1 MTTHAVRTTLHHRVR
16 SWKRHLPTW
25 CTLGNGI
32 CGVLAIIEVG
42 IGLALQEGQDLHQAW
57 HLHLAAWLVLAGMA
71 FDGVDGFVAR
81 ALGETSEYGAMLDSL
96 CDLLSFGA
104 APAFI
109 VFAIAWRPELLSER
123 WPERLL
129 LATSVTYAVGATVRL
144 ARFTSNTTADE
155 ASHRTFRGLPSPAA
169 AGVVVGA
176 VLVAR
181 LLPAEHVAPASGWF
195 RWSLFAGTLAAAA
208 LMVSA
213 VPYPHVINR
222 YLKGASPFTLIAIA
236 LASGA
241 LVIFL
246 GGAAV
251 SFAFWGYALSG
262 IVVAVARLLG
272 GRRVSAGK
280 RAS

>member
-1 MTTHAVRTTLHHRVR
+1 MTTTHAVSTAFHRRR

-32 CGVLAIIEVG
+32 CGILAIIEVG
-42 IGLALQEGQDLHQAW
+42 IGLALQEGEDLSRAW

-81 ALGETSEYGAMLDSL
+81 ALGETSSYGAMLDSL
-96 CDLLSFGA
+96 CDLISFGA
-104 APAFI
+104 APAFL
-109 VFAIAWRPELLSER
+109 VFAIAWRPELLADR

-129 LATSVTYAVGATVRL
+129 LATSVAYAVGATVRL
-144 ARFTSNTTADE
+144 ARFTANTTPDE
-155 ASHRTFRGLPSPAA
+155 DAHRTFRGLPSPAA

-176 VLVAR
+176 VLVSG
-181 LLPAEHVAPASGWF
+181 LLPSEQVAPASGWF
-195 RWSLFAGTLAAAA
+195 RVALLAGTLAAAA
-208 LMVSA
+208 LMVSP

-222 YLKGASPFTLIAIA
+222 YLKKASPRILIPLV
-236 LASGA
+236 LATGA
-241 LVIFL
+241 LLYFL

-262 IVVAVARLLG
+262 PVIAGV
-272 GRRVSAGK
+272 RRS
-280 RAS
+280 

>member
-1 MTTHAVRTTLHHRVR
+1 VTTHAVRTDVHHPRRR

-25 CTLGNGI
+25 CTLANGI

-42 IGLALQEGQDLHQAW
+42 IGLALQEGEDLSRAW

-71 FDGVDGFVAR
+71 FDGMDGFVAR
-81 ALGETSEYGAMLDSL
+81 ALGETSDYGAMLDSL

-109 VFAIAWRPELLSER
+109 VFAIAWRPELLAER

-129 LATSVTYAVGATVRL
+129 LATSVAYAVGAMIRL
-144 ARFTSNTTADE
+144 ARFTANTTPDE
-155 ASHRTFRGLPSPAA
+155 GSHRTFRGLPSPAA

-176 VLVAR
+176 VLVSR
-181 LLPAEHVAPASGWF
+181 LLPAEQVAPASGWF
-195 RWSLFAGTLAAAA
+195 RPALLVGTIAAAA
-208 LMVSA
+208 LMVSP

-222 YLKGASPFTLIAIA
+222 YLKGAKPGILLGVV
-236 LASGA
+236 LASA
-241 LVIFL
+241 VLLYFL

-262 IVVAVARLLG
+262 LVLAAVHRK
-272 GRRVSAGK
+272 S
-280 RAS
+280 